1 MGFVFRHVLLE
12 ELSGDH
18 NQLCTRHW
26 GVGNGFFFFFFFFPA
41 RGTGEI
47 YPATTYPKG
56 VGEAPA
62 WRNWALGDEGRS
74 VHEGVVAE
82 RQSVHM
88 HGQILIEIV
97 DHVQNHLLTFVQC
110 QARTCTCKMGLYIK
124 RRPFVISR
132 VTVCRLPAVHGCVCR
147 KRRNNNGRN

>member
-1 MGFVFRHVLLE
+1 MYKTLGCGERILILILIF
-12 ELSGDH
+12 S
-18 NQLCTRHW
+18 
-26 GVGNGFFFFFFFFPA
+26 A

-62 WRNWALGDEGRS
+62 GRNWALGDEGRS
-74 VHEGVVAE
+74 VHVGVVAE
-82 RQSVHM
+82 RQSVHV

-97 DHVQNHLLTFVQC
+97 DHVQNHLLIFVQC

-124 RRPFVISR
+124 RRLFVISR
-132 VTVCRLPAVHGCVCR
+132 VTVSSLPVIHGCVCQ
-147 KRRNNNGRN
+147 KRRNKQR